1 MTDKKTGDS
10 QDVREDLDRD
20 SKNNTVIDKMGNYK
34 TDSASNQQANLEHNI
49 IKKEG
54 DTHHDVNIF

>member
-1 MTDKKTGDS
+1 MTDKKTGHS

-20 SKNNTVIDKMGNYK
+20 SKTIQLDKMGNYE

-49 IKKEG
+49 IRKEG
-54 DTHHDVNIF
+54 DTHHDVNIL